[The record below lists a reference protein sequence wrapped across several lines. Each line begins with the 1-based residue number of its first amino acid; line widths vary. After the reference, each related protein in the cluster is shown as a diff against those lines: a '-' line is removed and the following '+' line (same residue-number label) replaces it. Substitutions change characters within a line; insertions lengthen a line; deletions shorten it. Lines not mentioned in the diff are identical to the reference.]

1 MPTEWKFSG
10 KQDVYIEVADHYKN
24 HILLGVLAVGE
35 KLPSVRVAAGELGVN
50 PNTEAKAYA
59 HLEKEGYICA
69 LPKKGAYVT
78 YVPGKKTEDGEAT
91 DETEDTHTQIG
102 LTDETTTANDTA
114 TLLCRNSIIAMK
126 ESGIT
131 REMLLKLIEEVYKND

>member
-1 MPTEWKFSG
+1 MFFINAASGVPIYEQLIHNVAQLTET
-10 KQDVYIEVADHYKN
+10 
-24 HILLGVLAVGE
+24 GVL
-35 KLPSVRVAAGELGVN
+35 KPDDRLPSVRRLATDLGVN
-50 PNTEAKAYA
+50 PNTVAKAYA

-91 DETEDTHTQIG
+91 DETEDTRTQSG
-102 LTDETTTANDTA
+102 LTAETVTANDTA

-126 ESGIT
+126 DSGIT
-131 REMLLKLIEEVYKND
+131 RETLLKLIEEVYKND